1 MVKGGTENYYQY
13 NVGTGGVYKW
23 DAKQE
28 KMVPWDK
35 EAEVVEAGGN
45 SGEASAAGRGTYGG
59 KLVLVFVQGIDVSVA
74 TE

>member
-45 SGEASAAGRGTYGG
+45 SGEASAAG
-59 KLVLVFVQGIDVSVA
+59 
-74 TE
+74 